1 MARPVSNQMTQEQ
14 KRIARA
20 VGALE
25 EKGEPPYVAVLLNM
39 LNLARSASL
48 LPTLKRMERNRY
60 VTLHGQGRG
69 HSTVVQLTPFG
80 RTAIGM
86 GGIPVLGS
94 ISAGRLEEAIS
105 EADEFLEPRDLISC
119 QLGDFFLRVK
129 GDSMI
134 GDGIMPGDLT
144 LLRPDIQVESGE
156 IAAVQ
161 SDIDHEAT
169 LKRVLFDPAGK
180 REVTLRASNTAYK
193 DRVVSADVLKIAG
206 VYRGLVRNTVQK
218 RNK

>member
-1 MARPVSNQMTQEQ
+1 MARPLSIQMTQEQ

-20 VGALE
+20 VNALE
-25 EKGEPPYVAVLLNM
+25 EKGQPAYVATLLDS
-39 LNLARSASL
+39 LDLAHSASL

-60 VTLHGQGRG
+60 VTLHGKGRG
-69 HSTVVQLTPFG
+69 HATIVQLAPLG
-80 RTAIGM
+80 RSAIGA

-105 EADEFLEPRDLISC
+105 EADEFLEPQDLIPS
-119 QLGDFFLRVK
+119 QVGDFFLRVK

-169 LKRVLFDPAGK
+169 LKRVFFDPSGK
-180 REVTLRASNTAYK
+180 RVVTLRASNTAYK
-193 DRVVSADVLKIAG
+193 DSVVSADVLKIAG
-206 VYRGLVRNTVQK
+206 VYRGLVRSTVPK
-218 RNK
+218 RNR